1 MNLIDILELEGLNK
15 IDKNRI
21 YLYLNGNVW
30 RAYEQSAHLLRKR
43 IPEATSGNDV
53 FPYYEVILGAAY
65 TTLELVMNRLQ
76 GALIL
81 VRDNYIEIRL
91 DEK

>member
-15 IDKNRI
+15 VDKNRI

-30 RAYEQSAHLLRKR
+30 RAYEQSARLLRKR

-53 FPYYEVILGAAY
+53 FPYYEVVLGAAY

-76 GALIL
+76 GVLIL

>member
-1 MNLIDILELEGLNK
+1 MNLIDILELEGRNK
-15 IDKNRI
+15 TYKNRI

-30 RAYEQSAHLLRKR
+30 RAYEESARLLKKR
-43 IPEATSGNDV
+43 VPEATSGNDV

-65 TTLELVMNRLQ
+65 TTLELVMNRMK
-76 GALIL
+76 GVLIL
-81 VRDNYIEIRL
+81 VRDNYIEICL